1 MSEKGNKTPQVT
13 VNFWVLF
20 FLTNDLDLLI
30 IIINTRYN
38 WSIIESDVKYHKPTT
53 YKYTNKWGHIYPLP
67 PPFFFRT
74 PYPLLTNKQD
84 MYVGNISVYSED
96 VVMDW
101 ILKYTPP
108 IINPRIEMTAP
119 KTKNIHKRFV
129 NTRCRFI
136 RSRGF
141 FCRFFF
147 ILNIF
152 LNLVGNYWKHRL
164 PSQTRCQPTK
174 FFEVFKPIVIHIIKL

>member
-1 MSEKGNKTPQVT
+1 MMTYLP
-13 VNFWVLF
+13 
-20 FLTNDLDLLI
+20 
-30 IIINTRYN
+30 
-38 WSIIESDVKYHKPTT
+38 PT
-53 YKYTNKWGHIYPLP
+53 

-152 LNLVGNYWKHRL
+152 LNLVGNY
-164 PSQTRCQPTK
+164 
-174 FFEVFKPIVIHIIKL
+174 